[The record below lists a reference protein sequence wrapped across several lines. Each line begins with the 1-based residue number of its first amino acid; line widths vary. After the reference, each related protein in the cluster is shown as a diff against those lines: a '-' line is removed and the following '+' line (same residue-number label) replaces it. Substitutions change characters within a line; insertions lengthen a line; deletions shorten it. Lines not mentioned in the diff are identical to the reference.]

1 MMSSQLPT
9 GSVACDA
16 STFFSSLV
24 RQREPVAVVTAAHCR
39 CGPANHAI
47 DGPVLTVLL
56 YVPGSRY
63 DTVRATIN
71 SLRAQTARACLEV
84 LLLAPDAG
92 VVQLDDEVV
101 REFCRVRVIH
111 VGEVGSRAQA
121 MAEGVRQ
128 ASAALVAFAGN
139 HSYPELDWARRL
151 IDAHAGSWA
160 AVAPSELNANPA
172 TTISWAHFLIGHG
185 RWIFP
190 VDGGETDAVPMTNG
204 AFKRALLLECGEQ
217 LEQALERDGGLA
229 QHLRRRGH
237 RLLLE
242 SDARVHHFNISRLSS
257 FVRFRVWVGRAYAA
271 SRARRERWNAAR
283 RLVYAIG
290 WPLIPVIQLR
300 PMIRSTRRCLT
311 EYGLLPRVVPALL
324 LGLTAHAVGEAIG
337 YLFGMGPARREIL
350 GFESN
355 LGAHMSADDR
365 AIRDAWLEP
374 GGQSA

>member
-1 MMSSQLPT
+1 MHGLHEPT
-9 GSVACDA
+9 N
-16 STFFSSLV
+16 
-24 RQREPVAVVTAAHCR
+24 PAVD
-39 CGPANHAI
+39 GPA
-47 DGPVLTVLL
+47 LTVLL

-63 DTVRATIN
+63 DTVRGTIN
-71 SLRAQTARACLEV
+71 SLRVQTARAGLEV
-84 LLLAPDAG
+84 LLLAPDAS
-92 VVQLDDEVV
+92 VVPLDDVAV

-111 VGEVGSRAQA
+111 VGELGSRAQA

-139 HSYPELDWARRL
+139 HSYPEPDWATRL

-204 AFKRALLLECGEQ
+204 AFKRTLLLEYGEH
-217 LEQALERDGGLA
+217 LEQALERDGTLA
-229 QHLRRRGH
+229 QDLRRRGH

-242 SDARVHHFNISRLSS
+242 SDARVHHFNISRLLS

-290 WPLIPVIQLR
+290 WPLIPVVQLKALA
-300 PMIRSTRRCLT
+300 RSTRRCLT
-311 EYGLLPRVVPALL
+311 VYGLMPRVIPALL

-337 YLFGMGPARREIL
+337 YLFGMGSARREIL
-350 GFESN
+350 RFESN
-355 LGAHMSADDR
+355 LGAHMSADDQAR
-365 AIRDAWLEP
+365 RDAWLRL